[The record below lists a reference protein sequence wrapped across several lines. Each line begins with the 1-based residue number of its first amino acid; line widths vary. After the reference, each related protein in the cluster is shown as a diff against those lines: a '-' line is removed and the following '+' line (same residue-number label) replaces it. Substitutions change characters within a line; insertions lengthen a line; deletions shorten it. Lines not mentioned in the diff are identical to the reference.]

1 MGQDF
6 PSWAIEEIQTLV
18 RAKLKNE
25 EQEYRQLLIFCLVE
39 IYSYLSAVTRVYT
52 HANPHTML

>member
-39 IYSYLSAVTRVYT
+39 I
-52 HANPHTML
+52 